1 MVGSL
6 VLQQGSKLTEVSL
19 VFWLLLV
26 DFAASR
32 AVSPTFGR
40 RTQACGQQGLV
51 ARRFVPCFLPISF
64 QGVAQV
70 PCLPQIPLELVAI
83 LLEHFVG
90 LQFGIGYY
98 VQFVGSRSRRYCGV
112 AVIDF

>member
-6 VLQQGSKLTEVSL
+6 FLQQGSKLTEESL

-26 DFAASR
+26 NFAASR
-32 AVSPTFGR
+32 TVSPTFGR
-40 RTQACGQQGLV
+40 RTQDCGQQGLV
-51 ARRFVPCFLPISF
+51 ARRFDPCLLPILF

-70 PCLPQIPLELVAI
+70 PCMPQIPLELVAI
-83 LLEHFVG
+83 LLEHFVD

-98 VQFVGSRSRRYCGV
+98 TSL
-112 AVIDF
+112 